1 MTQFAIEVATPSNRL
16 VVRPTEGS
24 EKRYPLSAQSAY
36 DLSYALL
43 NVSEFSQEQGE
54 TLRDLLGLRFPYP
67 PAE

>member
-1 MTQFAIEVATPSNRL
+1 MTQFAVEANASSNRL

-24 EKRYPLSAQSAY
+24 EKRYPLSTQSAY
-36 DLSYALL
+36 DLSFALL